1 MKKGRKKLV
10 LFVFLVGL
18 IFALIVCKFAY
29 QHFIKVNTLQKDD
42 NYIYLFRKSNTQDVI
57 NQLFDKQLIA
67 DSIGL
72 LDFMIRK
79 NYQRGNII
87 GGKYKISAGWSN
99 NKLVNHLRAGNGRIE
114 TRIVIT
120 SSRDLGIVAKKIT
133 KELFVDSTLIDHFL
147 RDSMDKYGFDQ
158 ANKLCMFL
166 PNTYFVDW
174 DATPRELLDRMYKEY
189 TSFWT
194 EERKSKAAAIPM
206 SANEVQTLASI
217 VYWETKLEADM
228 PIVAGVYINR
238 IRQGIP
244 LQADPTLIFA
254 LNDYSIRRVL
264 NTHKRIESPYNT
276 YKYNGLPPGPILIP
290 PAKFID
296 AVLNY
301 AKHDYI
307 FFVAKEDF
315 SGASYF
321 SKTYAEHQQYAELYR
336 KALNDRGVM
345 R

>member
-1 MKKGRKKLV
+1 
-10 LFVFLVGL
+10 
-18 IFALIVCKFAY
+18 
-29 QHFIKVNTLQKDD
+29 
-42 NYIYLFRKSNTQDVI
+42 
-57 NQLFDKQLIA
+57 
-67 DSIGL
+67 
-72 LDFMIRK
+72 
-79 NYQRGNII
+79 
-87 GGKYKISAGWSN
+87 
-99 NKLVNHLRAGNGRIE
+99 
-114 TRIVIT
+114 
-120 SSRDLGIVAKKIT
+120 
-133 KELFVDSTLIDHFL
+133 
-147 RDSMDKYGFDQ
+147 
-158 ANKLCMFL
+158 
-166 PNTYFVDW
+166 
-174 DATPRELLDRMYKEY
+174 
-189 TSFWT
+189 
-194 EERKSKAAAIPM
+194 
-206 SANEVQTLASI
+206 
-217 VYWETKLEADM
+217 M

-276 YKYNGLPPGPILIP
+276 YKYNRLPPGPILIP